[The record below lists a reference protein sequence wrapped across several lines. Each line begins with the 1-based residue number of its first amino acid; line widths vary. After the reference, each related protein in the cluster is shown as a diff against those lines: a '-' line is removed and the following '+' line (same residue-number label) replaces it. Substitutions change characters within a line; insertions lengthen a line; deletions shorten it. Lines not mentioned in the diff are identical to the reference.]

1 MAFCLLELDVCEP
14 GSLAGGLPRCRQVL
28 LPRIHFSHCYHAA
41 IIQPSGLHDRFSPFL
56 GYLVATCSLFVI
68 LDIKGHVSDV
78 SPHFQLSSRLG
89 TSTLCH
95 EVPEF
100 SLFRR
105 VSSGRRDIPDPQ
117 GYLHVLPVSILTPSH
132 RAMKQQ
138 RRVSMLRCF
147 GFVFFPLPL
156 PS

>member
-1 MAFCLLELDVCEP
+1 MHTLFPLL
-14 GSLAGGLPRCRQVL
+14 SRCDHTALR
-28 LPRIHFSHCYHAA
+28 AA
-41 IIQPSGLHDRFSPFL
+41 RPIL
-56 GYLVATCSLFVI
+56 SLFGISGCNSFFVRRSC

-105 VSSGRRDIPDPQ
+105 VSSGRCDIPGSQ
-117 GYLHVLPVSILTPSH
+117 GYLHVLPVSILTP
-132 RAMKQQ
+132 
-138 RRVSMLRCF
+138 
-147 GFVFFPLPL
+147 
-156 PS
+156 